1 MTDINIPIIIGAAAI
16 DSINPCAFGVL
27 IFLLSYLASSLK
39 SKNKILSHGLIYIF
53 GVFITYLIAG
63 SILLPVIRSIA
74 KASVTAYFI
83 IAILIV
89 LAGLL
94 EIKDFFWYGKWFS
107 LSIFPSEA
115 KRITHYVKN
124 ISASPLTA
132 FFLGVFV
139 ALVELPCTGAAY
151 LAVLTIMSLS
161 GLTVSNLTLLILY
174 NLIFVFPLIL
184 ILFAFTR
191 GISAKQ
197 FQLWGKKYK
206 KWMRLAIGIVL
217 LLLGFWMIFIVL

>member
-1 MTDINIPIIIGAAAI
+1 MTDINIPLIIGAAAV

-27 IFLLSYLASSLK
+27 IFLLSYLAGSLK
-39 SKNKILSHGLIYIF
+39 NKKKILFHGLIYIL

-63 SILLPVIRSIA
+63 SILLPIIRSVAGLSVWVYFGIA
-74 KASVTAYFI
+74 VFI
-83 IAILIV
+83 I

-94 EIKDFFWYGKWFS
+94 EIKDFFWYGKGFS

-115 KRITHYVKN
+115 KRIKKYVKS

-132 FFLGVFV
+132 FFLGIFV
-139 ALVELPCTGAAY
+139 AIVELPCTGAAY

-161 GLTVSNLTLLILY
+161 GLNLSNLTLLVLY
-174 NLIFVFPLIL
+174 NLIFVFPLVV

-197 FQLWGKKYK
+197 FRIWENKYK
-206 KWMRLAIGIVL
+206 KWMRLAIGSIL
-217 LLLGFWMIFIVL
+217 LLLGVWMIFIVI